1 MTLAPPLVA
10 DLQSSWC
17 SLHDLDRAQLLKS
30 IHQSGVSLRAL
41 SSALNCSPSLL
52 THLLQASQAPPEDC
66 LLARQGL
73 LSTRALVR
81 RARTV
86 GARRT
91 ALHREEIAYER
102 ELAALRFSQAIGRWL
117 DEKGVESTDRESVI
131 DQAVVLSSQGRG
143 QGELPL
149 KNMATSPKLD
159 GRSSWPAQPDRDDAD
174 PVAQHARRL
183 ALWAFHGISDAKV
196 RDRAFEL
203 AHADLNRRS
212 ATAP

>member
-1 MTLAPPLVA
+1 MNVASSLIA
-10 DLQSSWC
+10 DLQTSWY

-30 IHQSGVSLRAL
+30 IHQSGVSLRVL

-52 THLLQASQAPPEDC
+52 SHLLHAGQAPPEDC

-117 DEKGVESTDRESVI
+117 DEKGVESADRESVI
-131 DQAVVLSSQGRG
+131 EQAVVLSSQGRG

-149 KNMATSPKLD
+149 KNMAACPQLD
-159 GRSSWPAQPDRDDAD
+159 ARSSWPTQPDRDDTD

-183 ALWAFHGISDAKV
+183 ARWAIHGISDAKV
-196 RDRAFEL
+196 RDRTFEL
-203 AHADLNRRS
+203 AHADLNRRP
-212 ATAP
+212 AAAP